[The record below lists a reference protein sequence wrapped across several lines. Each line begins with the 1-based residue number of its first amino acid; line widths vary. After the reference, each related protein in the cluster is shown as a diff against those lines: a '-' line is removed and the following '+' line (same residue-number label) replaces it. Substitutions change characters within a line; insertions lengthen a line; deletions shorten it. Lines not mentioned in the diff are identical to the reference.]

1 MSNKLFGAIYI
12 GSYEVSLKI
21 FEFSQKKKMREIDN
35 VRSRIDLGKD
45 AYNKGILGY
54 ELVEQLCDTLCQFK
68 TIMTGYKVNDYE
80 IYASAV
86 LRDIENELFVLDQI
100 YLITGLNVKVI
111 TNSEIRFLSY
121 KSVAG
126 RDSFDDFIKT
136 SAAIVD
142 IGGANIQITYFKN
155 GELVT
160 TQHIETG
167 TMRIS
172 SLLYDNGNTEKT
184 YRNIIQEYL
193 IKKFNVLKNLY
204 MQDGVECVV
213 FLNDYGMDL
222 VNHIGK
228 EPNTDNRIK
237 SKKMVKYLDE
247 LLKLSLTD
255 ITKNLNM
262 SNDTDSLIIPNI
274 MIYKTIINLFEPNEI
289 WIPGANINDGIAY
302 DYAQKNNQIKI
313 LHDFDEDI
321 ISASKQLS
329 KHYNSYS
336 MHIDMLVALS
346 KKIYK
351 STKKLH
357 GLGKREELLLE
368 VAAMLHDCGKY
379 ISLTSG
385 PESAYHII
393 MSSEIIGLTHAERQI
408 VAYTVLFNALPLVD
422 YDEISDQLDRE
433 SFLTVAKLSAILR
446 VANALDQSHRQKF
459 ENTRITIKGRE
470 IIFTVESLEDISLEQ
485 ILFEKKTAYFE
496 KIFSVKPVLKE
507 KKSY

>member
-274 MIYKTIINLFEPNEI
+274 MIYKT
-289 WIPGANINDGIAY
+289 
-302 DYAQKNNQIKI
+302 
-313 LHDFDEDI
+313 
-321 ISASKQLS
+321 
-329 KHYNSYS
+329 
-336 MHIDMLVALS
+336 
-346 KKIYK
+346 
-351 STKKLH
+351 
-357 GLGKREELLLE
+357 
-368 VAAMLHDCGKY
+368 
-379 ISLTSG
+379 
-385 PESAYHII
+385 
-393 MSSEIIGLTHAERQI
+393 
-408 VAYTVLFNALPLVD
+408 
-422 YDEISDQLDRE
+422 
-433 SFLTVAKLSAILR
+433 
-446 VANALDQSHRQKF
+446 
-459 ENTRITIKGRE
+459 
-470 IIFTVESLEDISLEQ
+470 
-485 ILFEKKTAYFE
+485 
-496 KIFSVKPVLKE
+496 
-507 KKSY
+507 